1 MKRRHIVLLGIL
13 AVLVLAVLIYTRPMT
28 LEALCEADITQCQ
41 SVFGYHFRAPQ
52 VEDTRFE
59 FPSNDTRCAQLTA
72 LFAQQKFRRSL
83 ANLLPQGG
91 TTHRTQD
98 GDFRWE
104 VGFCFDATD
113 FPTAARAKACSSSAG
128 TFTASYRFS
137 ALTMVSPSAAP
148 CKIRTHFYSRSMAS
162 SLPNRNTP
170 HFIFN
175 RRNHHEKVHLSF
187 HHRFCRPRGGSRRFR
202 CP

>member
-13 AVLVLAVLIYTRPMT
+13 VILAAAAFIYTRPMT

-72 LFAQQKFRRSL
+72 LFAQQKFCRSL

-104 VGFCFDATD
+104 VCFNFGLTD
-113 FPTAARAKACSSSAG
+113 FPNGSTGKG
-128 TFTASYRFS
+128 TFIQCRDFYGTLRVFTSIDGKTLRYTTSEQEAFLQQVYDIIS
-137 ALTMVSPSAAP
+137 AEP
-148 CKIRTHFYSRSMAS
+148 
-162 SLPNRNTP
+162 
-170 HFIFN
+170 
-175 RRNHHEKVHLSF
+175 
-187 HHRFCRPRGGSRRFR
+187 
-202 CP
+202 

>member
-13 AVLVLAVLIYTRPMT
+13 AVLVLAALIYTRPMT
-28 LEALCEADITQCQ
+28 LQEIGKVDIAQCE

-72 LFAQQKFRRSL
+72 LFAQQKFCRSL

-113 FPTAARAKACSSSAG
+113 FPNGSTGSG
-128 TFTASYRFS
+128 TF
-137 ALTMVSPSAAP
+137 LQ
-148 CKIRTHFYSRSMAS
+148 C
-162 SLPNRNTP
+162 RN
-170 HFIFN
+170 FFGVLRIFN
-175 RRNHHEKVHLSF
+175 AVEDETL
-187 HHRFCRPRGGSRRFR
+187 R
-202 CP
+202 CTMQDQDAFLQQVYDIISAEP

>member
-13 AVLVLAVLIYTRPMT
+13 AVLVLAALIYTRPMT
-28 LEALCEADITQCQ
+28 LQEIGKVDIAQCE
-41 SVFGYHFRAPQ
+41 SVSGYHFRAPQ
-52 VEDTRFE
+52 AEDTRFE

-72 LFAQQKFRRSL
+72 LFAQQKFCRSL

-113 FPTAARAKACSSSAG
+113 FPDGSTGEGVLVTCRNFFGKLSLFRAYDGKTIRCTVQDQDAFLRQAYDIISAE
-128 TFTASYRFS
+128 
-137 ALTMVSPSAAP
+137 P
-148 CKIRTHFYSRSMAS
+148 
-162 SLPNRNTP
+162 
-170 HFIFN
+170 
-175 RRNHHEKVHLSF
+175 
-187 HHRFCRPRGGSRRFR
+187 
-202 CP
+202 

>member
-1 MKRRHIVLLGIL
+1 MKKKRLLPLGIL
-13 AVLVLAVLIYTRPMT
+13 AVLVLSALIYTRPIP

-59 FPSNDTRCAQLTA
+59 FPSNDTHCAQLTA

-113 FPTAARAKACSSSAG
+113 FPDGSTGEGVLVTCRNFFGKLSLFRAYDGKTIRCTVQDQDAFLQQVYDIISAE
-128 TFTASYRFS
+128 
-137 ALTMVSPSAAP
+137 P
-148 CKIRTHFYSRSMAS
+148 
-162 SLPNRNTP
+162 
-170 HFIFN
+170 
-175 RRNHHEKVHLSF
+175 
-187 HHRFCRPRGGSRRFR
+187 
-202 CP
+202 